1 MTTVNP
7 LRSTRDDRRGL
18 LSRHFIGVLEPLM
31 EQGEHYPGM
40 SVERI
45 IRAGGIARSTFY
57 AYFADKGEL
66 LSAMAEDVISDLFEA
81 GRTWWALP
89 HDATRADLR
98 MALTPAIEVQRT
110 HRAVL
115 EAVAD
120 TAAYDPRVR
129 ERQLLLINEVVANLA
144 RHIAEAQ
151 AHGSACP
158 DVDPL
163 HTAQWLIWMHERG
176 MHQLVGPAGA
186 AETERLAHA
195 VRGLPR
201 HRPGL
206 SRRGARRSSD
216 PRRTS

>member
-1 MTTVNP
+1 MMTTTGNP
-7 LRSTRDDRRGL
+7 LRSTHDDRRGV
-18 LSRHFIGVLEPLM
+18 LSRHFIAVLEPLM
-31 EQGEHYPGM
+31 EAGEPYSGL

-66 LSAMAEDVISDLFEA
+66 LSAMAEDVISDLSEA
-81 GRTWWALP
+81 GHSWWTLP

-98 MALTPAIEVQRT
+98 AALTPAIEVQRS
-110 HRAVL
+110 HRGIL

-129 ERQLLLINEVVANLA
+129 QRQETLINEVVTNLA
-144 RHIAEAQ
+144 RHISDAQ

-158 DVDPL
+158 ALNPL

-176 MHQLVGPAGA
+176 LHQLVGR
-186 AETERLAHA
+186 AEESDVEHLLASLTDI
-195 VRGLPR
+195 VWRTLYQGYRG
-201 HRPGL
+201 PGPD
-206 SRRGARRSSD
+206 R
-216 PRRTS
+216 